1 MLLTLDLGNT
11 NITIGVFDGERLLVE
26 SRVATDTKKTRD
38 QYAVELSDIL
48 SLHGVD
54 ARGFDGAI
62 FSSVVPS
69 IDAAIADAIKLVTG
83 ITPMQVG
90 PGVKTGI
97 NIRIDNPAQLGADL
111 LVGAVAAMEQYG
123 TPCIIWDLGTATT
136 VFALNEKREYLGGA
150 IMAGVYTALDA
161 LVDRASLLPRIRL
174 EQPPHV
180 IGTNTVH
187 SMQSGVLYATAAMLD
202 GMSDRVEE
210 EIGAP
215 CQVVVTGGLGK
226 VIVPYCKREM
236 ICDDHLL
243 LTGLRLIYERN
254 K

>member
-1 MLLTLDLGNT
+1 MLLALDLGNT
-11 NITIGVFDGERLLVE
+11 NITIGVFDGKKLLIE
-26 SRVATDTKKTRD
+26 SRVATDVKKTRD
-38 QYAVELSDIL
+38 QYAVELSDVL

-54 ARGFDGAI
+54 VHGFDGAI

-69 IDAAIADAIKLVTG
+69 IDAAIADAINLVTG
-83 ITPMQVG
+83 IAPVQVG
-90 PGVKTGI
+90 PGIKTGI

-111 LVGAVAAMEQYG
+111 LVGALAAAEQYG
-123 TPCIIWDLGTATT
+123 VPCIIWDLGTATT
-136 VFALNEKREYLGGA
+136 VFAVNENREFLGGA
-150 IMAGVYTALDA
+150 IMAGVNTALDA

-174 EQPPHV
+174 EAPPHV
-180 IGTNTVH
+180 IGANTVH
-187 SMQSGVLYATAAMLD
+187 SMQSGVLYASAAMLD

-226 VIVPYCKREM
+226 VIVPHCRRKM
-236 ICDDHLL
+236 HCDDHLL

-254 K
+254 R

>member
-1 MLLTLDLGNT
+1 MLLALDLGNT

-54 ARGFDGAI
+54 ARRFDGAI
-62 FSSVVPS
+62 MSSVVPS
-69 IDAAIADAIKLVTG
+69 IDAAIADAVALVTG

-111 LVGAVAAMEQYG
+111 LVGALAAAEQYG
-123 TPCIIWDLGTATT
+123 VPCIVWDLGTATT
-136 VFALNEKREYLGGA
+136 VSAVNEKREFLGGA
-150 IMAGVYTALDA
+150 IMAGVNTALDA
-161 LVDRASLLPRIRL
+161 LVAQASLLPRIRL

-180 IGTNTVH
+180 IGANTVH
-187 SMQSGVLYATAAMLD
+187 SMQSGVLYASAAMLD

-226 VIVPYCKREM
+226 VIVPYCRREM
-236 ICDDHLL
+236 YCDDHLL